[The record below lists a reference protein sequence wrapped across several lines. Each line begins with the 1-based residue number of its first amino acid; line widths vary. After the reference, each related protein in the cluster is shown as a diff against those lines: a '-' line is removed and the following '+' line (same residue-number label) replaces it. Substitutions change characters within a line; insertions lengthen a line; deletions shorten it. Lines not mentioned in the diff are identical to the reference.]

1 MNVFTQAVWDVLEED
16 DDLLVELGNI
26 MRREHKPFLNEAQA
40 FETNTHIVKE
50 RMLERFHKWLEWL
63 PTLPIDQIGLA
74 LAEEAVKRV
83 EWDLIAE
90 KIR

>member
-16 DDLLVELGNI
+16 DDLLLELGAI
-26 MRREHKPFLNEAQA
+26 MRREHKPFLKEAQA
-40 FETNTHIVKE
+40 FEANTYMVKE
-50 RMLERFHKWLEWL
+50 RMLEKFQKWLDWL
-63 PTLPIDQIGLA
+63 PTVPIDQIGLA
-74 LAEEAVKRV
+74 LAEEAMKRV